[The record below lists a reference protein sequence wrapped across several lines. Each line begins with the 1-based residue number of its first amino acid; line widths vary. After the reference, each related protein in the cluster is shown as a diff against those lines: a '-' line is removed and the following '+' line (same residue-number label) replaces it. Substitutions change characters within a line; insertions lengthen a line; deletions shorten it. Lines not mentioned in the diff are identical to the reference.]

1 MEMVGAL
8 QTTQNLENGI
18 LSRSRLNIAPTPDG
32 RYGPVRLDRTNEM
45 IVENLWN
52 SLHQLAIEGS
62 LYVATTPTPGTGI
75 TLTSA
80 TGTTYSATQGIF
92 AVNNL
97 DSLPSLGNVGKDI
110 IPLWL
115 KLIITAAGTA
125 GTDDHFASV
134 LDQGVRASGGTAT
147 LTGKNVNPNFA
158 ANDVIA
164 QIIAGVPTLAAATGN
179 VRILGRAEG
188 RKAAAPAY
196 IVGDVVTFLF
206 GAVEGVQAQ
215 AITPTTAIGLVL
227 HLPAVIIPPGWS
239 WALLEWMTARSAA
252 QSAEIEFGY
261 VLR

>member
-1 MEMVGAL
+1 MQLAQGV
-8 QTTQNLENGI
+8 QTEQLIQNGI
-18 LSRSRLNIAPTPDG
+18 IARSRQAIQPAADG
-32 RYGPVRLDRTNEM
+32 LYGPVRLDRFCEAV
-45 IVENLWN
+45 VENLWN
-52 SLHQLAIEGS
+52 SHHQLTIEGS
-62 LYVATTPTPGTGI
+62 IFVATTATPGTGI

-80 TGTTYSATQGIF
+80 TGTAYSATQGIF

-97 DSLPSLGNVGKDI
+97 DASGGKDI

-147 LTGKNVNPNFA
+147 LTGKNVNPNYPS
-158 ANDVIA
+158 NDSIA
-164 QIIAGVPTLAAATGN
+164 SIIAGVPTLAAATAQA
-179 VRILGRAEG
+179 RILGRAEG

-196 IVGDVVTFLF
+196 IAGDVVTFLF
-206 GAVEGVQAQ
+206 GGVEQVQAQ
-215 AITPTTAIGLVL
+215 AITPTTDIGLVL
-227 HLPAVIIPPGWS
+227 PLPPVVIPPGWS

-252 QSAEIEFGY
+252 QSAEVEFGY